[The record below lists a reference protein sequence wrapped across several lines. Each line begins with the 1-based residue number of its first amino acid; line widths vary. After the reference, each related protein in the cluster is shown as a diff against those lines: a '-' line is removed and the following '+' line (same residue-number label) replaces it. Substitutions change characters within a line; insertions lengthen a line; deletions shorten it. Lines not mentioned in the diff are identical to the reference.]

1 MNKNKP
7 DALLVLAII
16 FGLGVL
22 VSALTHGDSPEPQ
35 VSALGAVCHDKVE
48 RLVPECQWQHLYFLE
63 TIGNAD
69 QSWSTWPCAEIG
81 EQPVIET
88 SPHSQ
93 PIAMAIKRHQRYQ
106 QQVQAP

>member
-35 VSALGAVCHDKVE
+35 VSALGA
-48 RLVPECQWQHLYFLE
+48 
-63 TIGNAD
+63 
-69 QSWSTWPCAEIG
+69 S
-81 EQPVIET
+81 
-88 SPHSQ
+88 
-93 PIAMAIKRHQRYQ
+93 HQLSITR
-106 QQVQAP
+106 